1 MVRVIMHGCNG
12 RMGQVITEMIAKEA
26 EMEIV
31 AGVDVSDSVH
41 NTYPVFKTLKDCDVE
56 ADVVID
62 FANAKAVDG
71 LLDTCVAKSLP
82 CVLCT
87 TGLSEE
93 QLAHVKEASG
103 KVAILRSANMSMGI
117 NLLMKLLKDAVPVL
131 AAAGYDM
138 EIVEKHHN
146 QKLDA
151 PSGTAIAL
159 AQAMA
164 LPREGILSVRGG
176 TVRGLHEAGF
186 YGPEEHLTIVHCAES
201 RAVFAHGAL
210 RAARWSIG
218 RPAGLYGMEDRL
230 ETVI

>member
-1 MVRVIMHGCNG
+1 MAALAAQYGFTLG
-12 RMGQVITEMIAKEA
+12 EKAEA
-26 EMEIV
+26 
-31 AGVDVSDSVH
+31 A
-41 NTYPVFKTLKDCDVE
+41 
-56 ADVVID
+56 ID
-62 FANAKAVDG
+62 FSHPDALDAV
-71 LLDTCVAKSLP
+71 LDA
-82 CVLCT
+82 VLARGIPLVSGT
-87 TGLSEE
+87 TGYS
-93 QLAHVKEASG
+93 LAQQQQIHAAAQRVP
-103 KVAILRSANMSMGI
+103 ILRSANFSLGAAVMAR
-117 NLLMKLLKDAVPVL
+117 LLAQ
-131 AAAGYDM
+131 AASSLPGWDGALIERHHAGK
-138 EIVEKHHN
+138 V
-146 QKLDA
+146 DA

-218 RPAGLYGMEDRL
+218 RPAGLYGMEDML